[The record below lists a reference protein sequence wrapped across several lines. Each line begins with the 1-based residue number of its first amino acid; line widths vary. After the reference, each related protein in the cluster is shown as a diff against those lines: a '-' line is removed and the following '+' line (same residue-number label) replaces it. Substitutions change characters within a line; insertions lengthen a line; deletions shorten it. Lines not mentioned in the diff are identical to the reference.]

1 LHFRNS
7 VIEILSAVSLFFSIL
22 CKPSYNALVISL
34 YLIWLHSILI
44 YCLMFFV
51 LLFFST
57 VSVTAY
63 YRPVN

>member
-1 LHFRNS
+1 
-7 VIEILSAVSLFFSIL
+7 
-22 CKPSYNALVISL
+22 
-34 YLIWLHSILI
+34 
-44 YCLMFFV
+44 MFFV